1 MPLPQETN
9 PMTNASLFE
18 HVMRALWGDTEA
30 NSDFVVKCIADKI
43 RGTQRVNPENAF
55 DVLDMFGPDY
65 LVWIDSRGSDTEEPD
80 VTVHTIRFT
89 DGSSILVEARR
100 GQGCGVEV
108 IS

>member
-1 MPLPQETN
+1 
-9 PMTNASLFE
+9 MTNASLFD

-43 RGTQRVNPENAF
+43 RGTARINPENAF

-65 LVWIDSRGSDTEEPD
+65 ITWMNSRGADTDEPD
-80 VTVHTIRFT
+80 ISIHTIQFR
-89 DGSSILVEARR
+89 DQSSILVEARR